1 MQLDLNVAKPAPALL
16 LLLAR
21 RSIACTFAK
30 LPPPPFDVSKIL
42 FLSPPTSHAHA
53 YKSAH
58 PHANAHAHAH
68 QYLNASHILHILHPT
83 FILHHRALNALI
95 AVGPKPIQCVQTMV
109 DGFAR

>member
-30 LPPPPFDVSKIL
+30 LPPPPFDVSTIL
-42 FLSPPTSHAHA
+42 FTPPPTSHAHA

-58 PHANAHAHAH
+58 PMRTKIRTPACQCTCARM
-68 QYLNASHILHILHPT
+68 HINT
-83 FILHHRALNALI
+83 
-95 AVGPKPIQCVQTMV
+95 
-109 DGFAR
+109 